1 MSIKEALMPLSRG
14 TYPIAWVNT
23 PVIVEAIQ
31 RHEQG
36 RLPRSLALWLQSLME
51 IEAAP
56 SGPRSPQG

>member
-1 MSIKEALMPLSRG
+1 MPLSRG
-14 TYPIAWVNT
+14 TSPMAWVNT

-36 RLPRSLALWLQSLME
+36 RLPRSLVLWLQSLME
-51 IEAAP
+51 IEETP